1 MKKNQRIVF
10 ISTYCAL
17 AIVLDYIK
25 SLLPFLNMPS
35 GGSINIALIPVV
47 LSSFHLGTFD
57 GMLVGFVWWLIT
69 SILGLNPYYLNI
81 FQYVVDYIL
90 PSVIV
95 GASSLF
101 FIKKNNFEIE
111 LGIFITMII
120 RTFLLTLSGAIFW
133 PGDLVSNSLLAW
145 SASFIYNVPYSI
157 ATMIM
162 LLIFIPLIINSLKK
176 FVL

>member
-25 SLLPFLNMPS
+25 SFLPFLNMPS

-47 LSSFHLGTFD
+47 LSSFHLGTLD
-57 GMLVGFVWWLIT
+57 GMLVGFVWWLI
-69 SILGLNPYYLNI
+69 SSVIGLNPYYINI
-81 FQYVVDYIL
+81 FQYVIDYIF
-90 PSVIV
+90 PSVVV

-101 FIKKNNFEIE
+101 FKKKNNFEIE
-111 LGIFITMII
+111 LGIFATMIV

-133 PGDLVSNSLLAW
+133 PGDLASNSLLAW

-162 LLIFIPLIINSLKK
+162 LLIVIPLIINSLKK